1 MVSLRKHVARYSRKR
16 LPQRLRRELQQD
28 HQDVVG
34 PSQTQSGASQQVE
47 HEDFDDHYMQSD
59 DDEVFASTEPVLA
72 SALFPAENMTAEHVL
87 EQQLEIIGID
97 VEELDLNDQSE
108 NAQASQQ
115 DIEYDDVKPSV
126 QADEDYTVPVEPFLE
141 TNDDFSSAAIIETSS
156 TTALTTAIGS
166 TAGDEAIIDDDW
178 ENDNDEDTAE
188 DVLFKRSWKLS
199 KLGMALG
206 LWVSS
211 LFNIACL
218 THCKTLGHQHKDLSL
233 RVDGASPDYQ
243 GFTRW
248 PARVQKSPYKHNCAE
263 SVCSRATPAYK
274 DAR

>member
-1 MVSLRKHVARYSRKR
+1 V
-16 LPQRLRRELQQD
+16 
-28 HQDVVG
+28 
-34 PSQTQSGASQQVE
+34 
-47 HEDFDDHYMQSD
+47 
-59 DDEVFASTEPVLA
+59 
-72 SALFPAENMTAEHVL
+72 
-87 EQQLEIIGID
+87 
-97 VEELDLNDQSE
+97 
-108 NAQASQQ
+108 
-115 DIEYDDVKPSV
+115 SV
-126 QADEDYTVPVEPFLE
+126 QADEDYKVPVEPFPE
-141 TNDDFSSAAIIETSS
+141 TNDDFSSAAIIETST

-178 ENDNDEDTAE
+178 ENENDEDTAE

-218 THCKTLGHQHKDLSL
+218 THCKTLGYQHIDLSL

-248 PARVQKSPYKHNCAE
+248 PARVQNLPTNITVLKAFVREQLPLTKMRVKTILLLPEKQVRDKLTEDLYFIDPVKLVETILSSDVAQKMHFGLAHRVNNPTELFRSKAWASSIRTTFRGSRKSERDC
-263 SVCSRATPAYK
+263 R
-274 DAR
+274 